1 MQTFIKGL
9 GAFLYSFVQAIL
21 IDLFVFALMYCLAK
35 LFIWL
40 IPHISFW
47 VLFIIIPIILI
58 ILSILWWAITFFTS
72 ITSMPY
78 AKLRPDG
85 NPFKVFT
92 LPIVILALN
101 AIVFCYR
108 EWTFTGIDAPQS
120 YFITYNVIA
129 TILIVIITFF
139 SMAFMFSDE

>member
-1 MQTFIKGL
+1 METFFKGA

-40 IPHISFW
+40 IPHISF
-47 VLFIIIPIILI
+47 LISFIIIPIL
-58 ILSILWWAITFFTS
+58 LMILWWIISIFTS
-72 ITSMPY
+72 ITSIPY
-78 AKLRPDG
+78 RKLSING

-92 LPIVILALN
+92 LPIVILVVN

-108 EWTFTGIDAPQS
+108 EWTFTGIDAPKS

-129 TILIVIITFF
+129 TIMIIIITFF
-139 SMAFMFSDE
+139 SVAFMFSDE